1 MSDPDPA
8 SPRSQFA
15 GDGDWLYKLS
25 TELNRL
31 HEDGSMVTY
40 LELADRL
47 AVPGPHRIHRLTQW
61 LETSMAEDV
70 LADKAPRA
78 ALVVSRASPG
88 RPAMGFFDKAKD
100 LGLMQDESPEAF
112 HDQLLQALATERV
125 ALNGDPYHD

>member
-15 GDGDWLYKLS
+15 GDGDWRYKLS

-31 HEDGSMVTY
+31 HDDGSLVTY

-47 AVPGPHRIHRLTQW
+47 AIPSPQRIHRLTQW
-61 LETSMAEDV
+61 LETSMAED
-70 LADKAPRA
+70 ARANRTPRA
-78 ALVVSRASPG
+78 ALVVSRTQPG
-88 RPAMGFFDKAKD
+88 RPAPGFFDKAKD

-112 HDQLLQALATERV
+112 HDQLLQALAIERA
-125 ALNGDPYHD
+125 ALNGDPHHD